1 MLVMSATPIP
11 RTLAIILYGDLDIS
25 VIDVM
30 PSDRLPIK
38 NCVVGTAYRPKAYE
52 FIQAQ
57 VRQGHQVYIICP
69 MVEES
74 DNMEAENVTDYT
86 DTLKATL
93 APSIRVECL
102 HGKMKAAEKE
112 QIMQE
117 FQENKIQI
125 LVSTTVVE
133 VGVDVPN
140 ATVMM
145 IENAERFGLAQLH
158 QLRGRVGRGDAQ
170 SYCILMQGK
179 EQQTKNKRLEILN
192 KSNDGFFIA
201 GEDQNC
207 VDRVISLVFARVEI
221 ISSN

>member
-1 MLVMSATPIP
+1 
-11 RTLAIILYGDLDIS
+11 
-25 VIDVM
+25 M

-102 HGKMKAAEKE
+102 
-112 QIMQE
+112 
-117 FQENKIQI
+117 
-125 LVSTTVVE
+125 
-133 VGVDVPN
+133 P
-140 ATVMM
+140 
-145 IENAERFGLAQLH
+145 R
-158 QLRGRVGRGDAQ
+158 
-170 SYCILMQGK
+170 
-179 EQQTKNKRLEILN
+179 
-192 KSNDGFFIA
+192 
-201 GEDQNC
+201 QNES
-207 VDRVISLVFARVEI
+207 RSQK
-221 ISSN
+221 